1 MSIHD
6 EAKAQ
11 AELALR
17 ARRAGVEPFMQKMS
31 EAIDQSLLRDI
42 VRDGHRPI
50 HERSGILPARPSE
63 HMGPHQCRYGAINE
77 PVSQDTRQ
85 GRGWVEPAPLR
96 NGFNAQIERLIDGQ
110 DAIDR
115 AARERQFGKRGE

>member
-6 EAKAQ
+6 EALAQ
-11 AELALR
+11 AELEQR

-50 HERSGILPARPSE
+50 HERSGILPAGPSE
-63 HMGPHQCRYGAINE
+63 HMGPHQCRYTAIE
-77 PVSQDTRQ
+77 ERVSQ
-85 GRGWVEPAPLR
+85 GHGWVKPAPLR
-96 NGFNAQIERLIDGQ
+96 NGFNPIIERLIDGQ
-110 DAIDR
+110 DARDR
-115 AARERQFGKRGE
+115 AEREQQFGKRGE